1 MNRTILAMVAAII
14 LSGCGN
20 ADSAKTTRTAAF
32 GTDDEAAVRRLVDG
46 FAKTWNQHDMNAMHE
61 LDTDDVEW
69 INVVGHYWRGKAT
82 VHLGHAA
89 VHKGM
94 AAGANMSVESVN
106 IRSIAPDVAVAVA
119 TMHFDGPGP
128 GYEWLGGATKTR
140 GSFTA
145 VKHDGVWKIAHFQNT
160 VIDPKAENDD
170 APKWGDRPGYP
181 PRPGR

>member
-1 MNRTILAMVAAII
+1 MNRTILAMVAAIV

-61 LDTDDVEW
+61 LDTNDVEW

-89 VHKGM
+89 VHM
-94 AAGANMSVESVN
+94 
-106 IRSIAPDVAVAVA
+106 P
-119 TMHFDGPGP
+119 
-128 GYEWLGGATKTR
+128 KTR
-140 GSFTA
+140 ST
-145 VKHDGVWKIAHFQNT
+145 KIHSLSSR
-160 VIDPKAENDD
+160 
-170 APKWGDRPGYP
+170 GDHWIRRYL
-181 PRPGR
+181 RKSAARKRSYQQKL

>member
-1 MNRTILAMVAAII
+1 MNRTILAMVAAIV

-32 GTDDEAAVRRLVDG
+32 GADDDAAVRRLVDG

-94 AAGANMSVESVN
+94 AAGTNMSVESVT
-106 IRSIAPDVAVAVA
+106 IRSIASDVAVAVA

-128 GYEWLGGATKTR
+128 GYEWLGGDEDQRFVHR
-140 GSFTA
+140 GQARWCLEDS
-145 VKHDGVWKIAHFQNT
+145 HFQNT